1 VALSRVGLVA
11 STGVIASV
19 LALCAPLVLAQ
30 DALRGK
36 RLYLDTTRLTGSPVS
51 CVDCHGGLPRGLFGI
66 GRAANDPDAVA
77 RALASI
83 PQMTPL
89 RGRLSPDDIADL
101 ASYIGNPEVP
111 SPLLRVLTQAPA
123 GSAIS
128 SGSDRLQFG
137 VSRTGARSPPATVRL
152 SNEGAIALRLDGAV
166 RIAGPDAGDYLIAA
180 DGCTAGK
187 LLGPGHACEI
197 VVVFRPAAGA
207 AGFRTAA
214 LQVDHEWVGAT
225 VAVALLGTAE

>member
-1 VALSRVGLVA
+1 
-11 STGVIASV
+11 
-19 LALCAPLVLAQ
+19 LALFAPLVLAQ

-36 RLYLDTTRLTGSPVS
+36 RLYLDTARLTGSPVS

-66 GRAANDPDAVA
+66 GRAASDPDAVA

-89 RGRLSPDDIADL
+89 RGRLSPDDMADL
-101 ASYIGNPEVP
+101 ARYIGNPEVP
-111 SPLLRVLTQAPA
+111 SPLLRVVTQAPA
-123 GSAIS
+123 GSATS
-128 SGSDRLQFG
+128 PGSDRLQFG
-137 VSRTGARSPPATVRL
+137 TARMGARSPPATVRL
-152 SNEGAIALRLDGAV
+152 GNEGAIALRLDGAA
-166 RIAGPDAGDYLIAA
+166 RITGPDAGDYLIAA
-180 DGCTAGK
+180 DGCAAGM
-187 LLGPGHACEI
+187 LLGPGQGCGI

-207 AGFRTAA
+207 AGPRTAA